1 MTPNSPALP
10 PSIELLLRTTDEA
23 VIVFEHRTR
32 SVITCNHKVI
42 ELFGSE
48 EVDSAFI
55 EKLIFSRSASNDIVT
70 SKSGTIIRLR
80 NFKTGNAL
88 RNFEIRL
95 KTIHEKT
102 IGVVGIAIVKDIT
115 QNSRWQKTQEALIRI
130 SESAS
135 ASEDLNSLLVSFHR
149 IIGELM
155 SANNFYIAL
164 YDPAQE
170 QISFPYYVDEY
181 DPPPDPQPLG
191 RGLTEY
197 VLRNGSPL
205 LVSPEGFEQ
214 LLAMGEVE
222 SIGAPS
228 IDWLGVP
235 LIARQKTIG
244 VMTVQS
250 YTPGVRYTADDMRFL
265 TYVAPHVANAILIKQ
280 SEIAL
285 RKQHALVK
293 SIFDRSPNSII
304 VTDLHGT
311 YIDCNQADLEQMG
324 VESKKELIGRS
335 VFDFIVDEDLPKAR
349 KDLEQIINTG
359 KIVNSEYRVN
369 TPDGRRLILQLS
381 ASAIYDE
388 NRRPQYIV
396 GIFND
401 VTQQRLSEQ
410 ALKISEERYKLASEG
425 ANDGIWDWDLL
436 SNRVYYSP
444 RWYKLIGYSPS
455 EISDSPDEWLNRIHP
470 EDLPMVKS
478 TMEAH
483 LSGLINHFEAE
494 YRMLHRDG
502 SYRWMLAR
510 GMAVRNELGAPHR
523 IAGSLTDITRNKL
536 NEDQLVHQALYDRLT
551 GLPNRILF
559 MERLDQ
565 VIKRLKRHDQS
576 TFAIFLLDLDR
587 FKILNDSLGHR
598 IGDQLI
604 IEIGRRLDNCLRE
617 EDTVARL
624 GGDEFAVLLTDIRD
638 PYEVIQIANRLQREI
653 TQPVTIEG
661 QQVFTSCSIGIAL
674 STPEIENPEAM
685 MRDADTAM
693 YEAKAKGGNNYMIF
707 DKLMHA
713 RAVNLLNLETDLRQ
727 ALDRREFSISY
738 QPIFDSFTQRVV
750 NAEALVR
757 WNHPQHGLILPTQFI
772 DLAEETGLIVP
783 IGEWV
788 LRESC
793 NQLNKWHAAGYKSLK
808 ISVNFSA
815 RQFQQADLSS
825 MVRDA
830 LVQTDLDP
838 ASLYIEITE
847 SRSFSQLEKFETML
861 WELRG
866 LGVKISIDDFGTGYS
881 SLSTIQ
887 RLPVN
892 TIKIGQDFIAHL
904 GNHKENDL
912 IVQSMIEMAHRLGL
926 SVIAE
931 GVETEAQLNHLRK
944 YRCDMVQGFW
954 FSKPV
959 YAKEFEKLL
968 EPNGF

>member
-1 MTPNSPALP
+1 MTPSSPTLP
-10 PSIELLLRTTDEA
+10 PSIELLLRTIDEA

-32 SVITCNHKVI
+32 NVITCNHKVI
-42 ELFGSE
+42 ELFNSE
-48 EVDSAFI
+48 QVDAAFI
-55 EKLIFSRSASNDIVT
+55 EKLIFNRSASSDIVT
-70 SKSGTIIRLR
+70 SKTGSIIRLR
-80 NFKTGNAL
+80 NFKTGNSL

-95 KTIHEKT
+95 KTIHEKS
-102 IGVVGIAIVKDIT
+102 IGAVGIAIIKDTT

-135 ASEDLNSLLVSFHR
+135 ANADLTSLLISFHH
-149 IIGELM
+149 IISELM
-155 SANNFYIAL
+155 SARNFYIAL

-170 QISFPYYVDEY
+170 LITFPYYVDEY
-181 DPPPDPQPLG
+181 DPPPNPQPLG

-205 LVSPEGFEQ
+205 LVSPEGFEK
-214 LLAMGEVE
+214 LLDMGEVV

-235 LIARQKTIG
+235 LITREKTIG

-250 YTPGVRYTADDMRFL
+250 YTPGVRYTPEDLRFL

-285 RKQHALVK
+285 RKQHKLVQ
-293 SIFDRSPNSII
+293 SIFDRSPNAII
-304 VTDLHGT
+304 VTDLNGT

-324 VESKKELIGRS
+324 IRSKHELIGRS
-335 VFDFIVDEDLPKAR
+335 VFDFIATEDLPKAR
-349 KDLEQIINTG
+349 KDLEQIIKTG
-359 KIVNSEYRVN
+359 KLANNEYRVN
-369 TPDGRRLILQLS
+369 TPGGKPLVLQLS

-388 NRRPQYIV
+388 NHRPQYVV

-410 ALKISEERYKLASEG
+410 ALKVSEERYKLASEG

-444 RWYKLIGYSPS
+444 RWYKLLGYSPS
-455 EISDSPDEWLNRIHP
+455 EMSDSPEEWLNRIHP
-470 EDLPMVKS
+470 DDLPTVKS

-494 YRMLHRDG
+494 HRMLHCDG
-502 SYRWMLAR
+502 THHWMLAR
-510 GMAVRNELGAPHR
+510 GMAVRSELGTPHR

-565 VIKRLKRHDQS
+565 VIKRQKRHDQS

-587 FKILNDSLGHR
+587 FKIVNDSLGHR

-604 IEIGRRLDNCLRE
+604 IEIARRLDNCLRE

-624 GGDEFAVLLTDIRD
+624 GGDEFAILLTDLRD
-638 PYEVIQIANRLQREI
+638 PYEIIQIANRIQREI
-653 TQPVTIEG
+653 TQPVSMEG
-661 QQVFTSCSIGIAL
+661 QQVFTTCSTGIAL
-674 STPEIENPEAM
+674 SILEIESPEAM

-727 ALDRREFSISY
+727 ALDRREFFLFF
-738 QPIFDSFTQRVV
+738 QPIFDCFTQRVV

-757 WNHPQHGLILPTQFI
+757 WNHPQHGLILPNQFI

-793 NQLNKWHAAGYKSLK
+793 SQLNKWHAAGFKSLK

-830 LVQTDLDP
+830 LAQTNLDP

-847 SRSFSQLEKFETML
+847 SRSFSQLEKFETLL

-887 RLPVN
+887 RLPVS
-892 TIKIGQDFIAHL
+892 TLKIGQDFIAQL
-904 GNHKENDL
+904 GSQKENDL
-912 IVQSMIEMAHRLGL
+912 IVQSMVEMAHRLGL
-926 SVIAE
+926 NVIAE

-959 YAKEFEKLL
+959 YAEDLEKLL